1 MKRKLFMLITALI
14 YAVTTIAA
22 ATSTD
27 NADSAYS
34 QKRYQDAIK
43 IYEAQAKAEGTSS
56 DLYYNLGCAH
66 YKMQNVPYAILCF
79 ERALILDPS
88 NTDAKANLQ
97 FVRQK
102 AKISESA
109 PEGLFSDFLQ
119 QSVGQFSSDTWAI
132 IAAIVFIALLLA
144 IAAYIFL
151 NSVLWRKVGFFGA
164 GFLLLALICAMGFAF
179 YQRSVAV
186 GHSSAIVMPQSA
198 TLSTAPHS
206 PSEKEVAFKLKGG
219 IKVGIV
225 DSVSTASKPAEKW
238 YKVEAAGHEQAW
250 ISAADIEKI

>member
-1 MKRKLFMLITALI
+1 MKRKIILLITAII
-14 YAVTTIAA
+14 YA
-22 ATSTD
+22 ATAFATD
-27 NADSAYS
+27 TADSAYS
-34 QKRYQDAIK
+34 QKRYQDAIR

-79 ERALILDPS
+79 ERALILNSS

-97 FVRQK
+97 FVREK
-102 AKISESA
+102 AKIADNA
-109 PEGLFSDFLQ
+109 PEGFLSDLMQ
-119 QSVGQFSSDTWAI
+119 QSVGQLSSDSWAI
-132 IAAIVFIALLLA
+132 IAAIVFVVLLLA

-151 NSVLWRKVGFFGA
+151 DSVLWRKVGFFGA
-164 GFLLLALICAMGFAF
+164 GFLLVALICTMGFAF
-179 YQRSVAV
+179 YQRSVTM

-206 PSEKEVAFKLKGG
+206 PSEKEVAYKLNGG

-225 DSVSTASKPAEKW
+225 DSVSTASKSAVKW
-238 YKVEAAGHEQAW
+238 YKVEVAGHEPAW
-250 ISAADIEKI
+250 ISSADIEKI